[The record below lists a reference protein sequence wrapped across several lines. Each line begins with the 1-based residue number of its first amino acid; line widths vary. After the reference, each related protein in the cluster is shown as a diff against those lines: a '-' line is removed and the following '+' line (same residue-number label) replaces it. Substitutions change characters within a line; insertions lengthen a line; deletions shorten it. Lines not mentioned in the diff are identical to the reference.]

1 MKRRSLIQSAL
12 GASAFWAN
20 PRDSRPNI
28 FFAIADDHS
37 WIHTGVA
44 GDPVVRTP
52 VIDRIAREGVYFT
65 HSFCNSPSCTPS
77 RAAVLTGQH
86 IWRLKESGNLWSTL
100 RKSEFPV
107 YPDLLEKAGYEV
119 GLTRKGWGP
128 GDHKAGGFTR
138 NPAGP
143 EHRNFADFLTKLPDG
158 KPFCFWF
165 GTSDPHRPYEPG
177 SGVKSGMKL
186 TDVRVPGFL
195 PDCPE
200 VRSDLCDYLWEV
212 QRWDREIG
220 EALALLQKAGRLDNT
235 IVVVTSDNGL
245 PFPRAKCN
253 LYDYGVRMPLVIQ
266 WRNQVKGGR
275 VVDDI
280 VNHVDFAPTFLEACG
295 LPVPSTMTG
304 RSLLRLLKTGGA
316 GRVETNRTETV
327 FGRERHTPGRPG
339 RVGYPMRAIRTQSH
353 LYIRNY
359 APDRWPAGD
368 PDLFSDIDGGPTKTW
383 LLAHREDAAVKPLY
397 ALCCGKRPAEELY
410 DVRQDPFQMRNLA
423 ADPTALRVKEELG
436 ARLKARLRETADPR
450 EVGGEVSWDQY
461 AYYGPPGFDL
471 QSRPGY
477 PQ

>member
-1 MKRRSLIQSAL
+1 
-12 GASAFWAN
+12 
-20 PRDSRPNI
+20 
-28 FFAIADDHS
+28 
-37 WIHTGVA
+37 
-44 GDPVVRTP
+44 
-52 VIDRIAREGVYFT
+52 
-65 HSFCNSPSCTPS
+65 
-77 RAAVLTGQH
+77 
-86 IWRLKESGNLWSTL
+86 
-100 RKSEFPV
+100 
-107 YPDLLEKAGYEV
+107 
-119 GLTRKGWGP
+119 
-128 GDHKAGGFTR
+128 
-138 NPAGP
+138 
-143 EHRNFADFLTKLPDG
+143 
-158 KPFCFWF
+158 
-165 GTSDPHRPYEPG
+165 
-177 SGVKSGMKL
+177 
-186 TDVRVPGFL
+186 
-195 PDCPE
+195 
-200 VRSDLCDYLWEV
+200 
-212 QRWDREIG
+212 
-220 EALALLQKAGRLDNT
+220 
-235 IVVVTSDNGL
+235 
-245 PFPRAKCN
+245 
-253 LYDYGVRMPLVIQ
+253 MPLVIQ